1 MRFLADM
8 GVSQR
13 VTEWLRANGHDA
25 VHLTDRGLQ
34 RLRDAKILETAAL
47 ESRIILTFDLD
58 FGEIV
63 ALSGER
69 KVSTIVFRLNNTTTP
84 FVIQR
89 LDAVLRGAKDALETG
104 VIVAVEDARYR
115 TRRLP
120 VND

>member
-8 GVSQR
+8 GISQR
-13 VTEWLRANGHDA
+13 VIEWLRANGHDA
-25 VHLTDRGLQ
+25 VHLIDRGLQ
-34 RLRDAKILETAAL
+34 RLRDSSIFETAAL

-63 ALSGER
+63 ALSGES

-89 LDAVLRGAKDALETG
+89 LDMVLRGAKDALETG
-104 VIVAVEDARYR
+104 AIITVEDARHR

-120 VND
+120 VKS

>member
-13 VTEWLRANGHDA
+13 AVAWLRAGGHDA
-25 VHLTDRGLQ
+25 VHLADRGLQ
-34 RLRDAKILETAAL
+34 RLPDTDIFEIASS

-58 FGEIV
+58 FSEIV

-69 KVSTIVFRLNNTTTP
+69 KVSAIVFRLNNTATP

-89 LDAVLRGAKDALETG
+89 LDAVLRGAKDSLDAG
-104 VIVAVEDARYR
+104 AIVTVEDTRYR
-115 TRRLP
+115 VRPCRI
-120 VND
+120 D